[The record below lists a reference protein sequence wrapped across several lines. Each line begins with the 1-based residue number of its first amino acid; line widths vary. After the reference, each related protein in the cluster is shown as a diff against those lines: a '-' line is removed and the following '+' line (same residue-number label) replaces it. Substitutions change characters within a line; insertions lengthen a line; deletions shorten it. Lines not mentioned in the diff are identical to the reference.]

1 MKEVIIKVYTIDELA
16 EEAKKYAIDNA
27 RCSVAECLNDADGWE
42 YREALR
48 KIEEALNIKVYDWE
62 VDEYRHNFR
71 FRINGDWDD
80 KADEERLLIRW
91 LNNVAF
97 PSCREGKYFS
107 TPFKYD
113 ETGKYHY
120 RSRRSKVLFEPFS
133 CVLTGSWCTNA
144 LDDMLNNAMNIV
156 REGRTTV
163 REFIEQMLDGFF
175 AQWGRDME
183 HNSSDEA
190 VEEHLEINERQFL
203 ADGRAYVY

>member
-1 MKEVIIKVYTIDELA
+1 MKEVTIKVYTIDELA

-27 RCSVAECLNDADGWE
+27 RCSVAECLNDFNGYE
-42 YREALR
+42 FREALR
-48 KIEEALNIKVYDWE
+48 KIEEALNIEVYDWE
-62 VDEYRHNFR
+62 VDEYSHNFR

-97 PSCREGKYFS
+97 PSCRKGKYFS

-113 ETGKYHY
+113 ESGKYRCRARY
-120 RSRRSKVLFEPFS
+120 SKVLFEPFS
-133 CVLTGSWCTNA
+133 YVLTGSWCTCA
-144 LDDMLNNAMNIV
+144 LDHMLNNAMNIV

-163 REFIEQMLDGFF
+163 REFIEQVLDGFF
-175 AQWGRDME
+175 AQWESDMQ
-183 HNSSDEA
+183 HNLSDEA

>member
-1 MKEVIIKVYTIDELA
+1 M
-16 EEAKKYAIDNA
+16 
-27 RCSVAECLNDADGWE
+27 R
-42 YREALR
+42 R
-48 KIEEALNIKVYDWE
+48 IEEALNIKVYDWE
-62 VDEYRHNFR
+62 VSEYSHNFR
-71 FRINGDWDD
+71 FRINGDWDE
-80 KADEERLLIRW
+80 KADDERLLIRW

-107 TPFKYD
+107 TPFKYN
-113 ETGKYHY
+113 ESGKYHY
-120 RSRRSKVLFEPFS
+120 RSRHSKVLFEPFS

-175 AQWGRDME
+175 TQWGRDME
-183 HNSSDEA
+183 YNSSDEA
-190 VEEHLEINERQFL
+190 VEEHLWNNEHQFL

>member
-27 RCSVAECLNDADGWE
+27 RCSVAECLNDEEECE

-48 KIEEALNIKVYDWE
+48 RIEEALNIKVYDWE

-97 PSCREGKYFS
+97 PSCRQGKYFS

-113 ETGKYHY
+113 ESGKYHY

-133 CVLTGSWCTNA
+133 YVLTGSWCTNA

-163 REFIEQMLDGFF
+163 REFIEQTLDGFF
-175 AQWGRDME
+175 AQWESDMQ

-190 VEEHLEINERQFL
+190 VEEHLEINEYQFL

>member
-97 PSCREGKYFS
+97 PSCRQGKYFS

-113 ETGKYHY
+113 ESGKYHY

-183 HNSSDEA
+183 YNSSDQA

-203 ADGRAYVY
+203 ADGRVYV

>member
-16 EEAKKYAIDNA
+16 EEAKQYAIDNA
-27 RCSVAECLNDADGWE
+27 RCSVAECLNDSDGSE
-42 YREALR
+42 YRGALR
-48 KIEEALNIKVYDWE
+48 KIEEALNIQVYDWE

-107 TPFKYD
+107 TPFKHN
-113 ETGKYHY
+113 ESG

-183 HNSSDEA
+183 YNSSDEA
-190 VEEHLEINERQFL
+190 VQEHLEINERQFL
-203 ADGRAYVY
+203 ADGRVYVY

>member
-1 MKEVIIKVYTIDELA
+1 MKEVTIKVYTIDELA
-16 EEAKKYAIDNA
+16 EEAKQYAIDNA
-27 RCSVAECLNDADGWE
+27 RCSVAECLNNSDGYE
-42 YREALR
+42 YREALS
-48 KIEEALNIKVYDWE
+48 KIEEALNIRVYDWE
-62 VDEYRHNFR
+62 VDEYSHNFR

-80 KADEERLLIRW
+80 NADEERLLIRW

-97 PSCREGKYFS
+97 PSCRKGKYFS

-113 ETGKYHY
+113 ETGKPHNRTRY
-120 RSRRSKVLFEPFS
+120 SKVLFEPFS
-133 CVLTGSWCTNA
+133 YVLTGSWCTWA

-175 AQWGRDME
+175 AQWGRDMK

-190 VEEHLEINERQFL
+190 VEEHLEANEHQFL

>member
-97 PSCREGKYFS
+97 PSCRQGKYFS

-113 ETGKYHY
+113 ESGKYHY

-183 HNSSDEA
+183 HNSRDEA
-190 VEEHLEINERQFL
+190 VYEHLEINERQFL

>member
-27 RCSVAECLNDADGWE
+27 RYSVAECLNGTDGHDYKDA
-42 YREALR
+42 LN
-48 KIEEALNIKVYDWE
+48 KIEEALNIKVYGWA
-62 VDEYRHNFR
+62 VNEYSHNFR

-97 PSCREGKYFS
+97 PSCRQGKYFS

-113 ETGKYHY
+113 KSGKYHY
-120 RSRRSKVLFEPFS
+120 RARHSKVLFEPFNY
-133 CVLTGSWCTNA
+133 VLTGTWCTCA
-144 LDDMLNNAMNIV
+144 LDDMLNKAMDIV

-175 AQWGRDME
+175 AQWESDME
-183 HNSSDEA
+183 HNSSDDT
-190 VEEHLEINERQFL
+190 VEDYLKANEHQFF

>member
-97 PSCREGKYFS
+97 PSCRQGKYFS

-113 ETGKYHY
+113 ESGKYHY
-120 RSRRSKVLFEPFS
+120 RSRRSKVLFESFS

-190 VEEHLEINERQFL
+190 VYEHLEINERQFL

>member
-16 EEAKKYAIDNA
+16 EEAKQYAIDNA
-27 RCSVAECLNDADGWE
+27 RCSVAECLNDADGSE

-48 KIEEALNIKVYDWE
+48 KIEEALNIQVYDWE

-97 PSCREGKYFS
+97 PSCKEGKYFS
-107 TPFKYD
+107 TPSKYD
-113 ETGKYHY
+113 QSGKYHY

-163 REFIEQMLDGFF
+163 REFIEQMLAGFF

-183 HNSSDEA
+183 YNSSDEA
-190 VEEHLEINERQFL
+190 VEKRLEINERQFL
-203 ADGRAYVY
+203 ADGRVYVY

>member
-27 RCSVAECLNDADGWE
+27 RCSVAECLNDAEECE

-48 KIEEALNIKVYDWE
+48 RIEEALNIKVYDWE

-97 PSCREGKYFS
+97 PSYRQGKYFS
-107 TPFKYD
+107 TPFKHD
-113 ETGKYHY
+113 ESGKYHY

-133 CVLTGSWCTNA
+133 YVLTGSWCTNA

-163 REFIEQMLDGFF
+163 REFIEQVLDGFF
-175 AQWGRDME
+175 SQWESDMQ

-190 VEEHLEINERQFL
+190 VEEHLEINEHQFL

>member
-27 RCSVAECLNDADGWE
+27 RCSVAECLNDAEECE

-48 KIEEALNIKVYDWE
+48 RIEEALNIKVYYWE

-97 PSCREGKYFS
+97 PSCRQGKYFS

-113 ETGKYHY
+113 ESGKYHY

-133 CVLTGSWCTNA
+133 YVLTGSWCTNA

-163 REFIEQMLDGFF
+163 REFIEQTLDGFF
-175 AQWGRDME
+175 AQWESDMQ

-190 VEEHLEINERQFL
+190 VEEHLEINEYQFL

>member
-27 RCSVAECLNDADGWE
+27 RCSVAECLNDAEECE

-48 KIEEALNIKVYDWE
+48 RIEEALNIKVYDWE
-62 VDEYRHNFR
+62 VDEYRHKFR

-97 PSCREGKYFS
+97 PSCRQGKYFS

-113 ETGKYHY
+113 ESGKYHY

-133 CVLTGSWCTNA
+133 YVLTGSWCTNA

-163 REFIEQMLDGFF
+163 REFIEQTLDGFF
-175 AQWGRDME
+175 AQWGSDMQ

-190 VEEHLEINERQFL
+190 VEEHLEINEYQFL

>member
-97 PSCREGKYFS
+97 PSCRQGKYFS

>member
-27 RCSVAECLNDADGWE
+27 RCSVAECLNDEEECE

-48 KIEEALNIKVYDWE
+48 RIEEALNIKVYDWE
-62 VDEYRHNFR
+62 VDEYRHKFR

-97 PSCREGKYFS
+97 PSCRQGKYFS

-113 ETGKYHY
+113 ESGKYHY

-133 CVLTGSWCTNA
+133 YVLTGSWCTNA

-163 REFIEQMLDGFF
+163 REFIEQTLDGFF
-175 AQWGRDME
+175 AQWESDMQ

-190 VEEHLEINERQFL
+190 VEEHLEINEYQFL

>member
-27 RCSVAECLNDADGWE
+27 RCSVAECLNDADGCE

-48 KIEEALNIKVYDWE
+48 RIEEALNIKVYDWE

-80 KADEERLLIRW
+80 KADDERLLIRW

-97 PSCREGKYFS
+97 PSCRQGKYFS

-113 ETGKYHY
+113 ESGKYHY

>member
-27 RCSVAECLNDADGWE
+27 RCSVAECLNDAEECE

-48 KIEEALNIKVYDWE
+48 RIEEALNIKVYDWE

-97 PSCREGKYFS
+97 PSCRQGKYFS

-113 ETGKYHY
+113 ESGKYHY

-133 CVLTGSWCTNA
+133 YVLTGIWCTNA

-163 REFIEQMLDGFF
+163 REFIEQTLDGFF
-175 AQWGRDME
+175 AQWESDMQ

-190 VEEHLEINERQFL
+190 VEEHLEINEYQFL

>member
-1 MKEVIIKVYTIDELA
+1 MKEVTIKVYTIDELA
-16 EEAKKYAIDNA
+16 EEAKQYAINNA
-27 RCSVAECLNDADGWE
+27 RCSVAECLNDSDGYE

-48 KIEEALNIKVYDWE
+48 KIEEALNTRVYDWE

-71 FRINGDWDD
+71 FRINGDWADN
-80 KADEERLLIRW
+80 ADEERLLIRW

-97 PSCREGKYFS
+97 LSCRKGKYFS

-113 ETGKYHY
+113 ETGKPHH
-120 RSRRSKVLFEPFS
+120 RTRNSKVLFEPFS
-133 CVLTGSWCTNA
+133 YVLTGSWCTCA

-175 AQWGRDME
+175 AQWGRDRK

-190 VEEHLEINERQFL
+190 VEEHLEANEYQFL

>member
-27 RCSVAECLNDADGWE
+27 RCSVAECLNDADGCE

-48 KIEEALNIKVYDWE
+48 RIEEALNIKVYDWE

-97 PSCREGKYFS
+97 PSCRQGKYFS

-113 ETGKYHY
+113 ESGKYHY

-133 CVLTGSWCTNA
+133 YVLTGSWCTNA

-190 VEEHLEINERQFL
+190 VEEHLEINECQFL
-203 ADGRAYVY
+203 ADGRVYVY

>member
-27 RCSVAECLNDADGWE
+27 RCSVAECLNDSDGYE
-42 YREALR
+42 YRDALR

-97 PSCREGKYFS
+97 PSCRQGKYFS

-113 ETGKYHY
+113 ESGKYHY
-120 RSRRSKVLFEPFS
+120 RGRRSKVLFEPFS

>member
-27 RCSVAECLNDADGWE
+27 RCSVAECLNDADECE

-107 TPFKYD
+107 TPFKHN
-113 ETGKYHY
+113 ESGKYHY

-183 HNSSDEA
+183 YNSSDEA
-190 VEEHLEINERQFL
+190 VEEHLEINEHQFL
-203 ADGRAYVY
+203 ADGRVYVY

>member
-16 EEAKKYAIDNA
+16 EEAKKYAVDNA
-27 RCSVAECLNDADGWE
+27 RFSVAECLNDADGYE

-48 KIEEALNIKVYDWE
+48 KIEEALDIKVYDWE

-71 FRINGDWDD
+71 FLINGDWDE
-80 KADEERLLIRW
+80 KADDERLLIRW

-97 PSCREGKYFS
+97 PSCIEGKYFS
-107 TPFKYD
+107 TPFKHN
-113 ETGKYHY
+113 ESGKYHY
-120 RSRRSKVLFEPFS
+120 RSRHSKVLFEPFS
-133 CVLTGSWCTNA
+133 CVLTESWCTNA

-175 AQWGRDME
+175 TQWGRDME

-190 VEEHLEINERQFL
+190 VEDYLEANEHQFL

>member
-16 EEAKKYAIDNA
+16 EEAKQYAIDNA
-27 RCSVAECLNDADGWE
+27 RCSVAECLNDSEGSE

-48 KIEEALNIKVYDWE
+48 RIEEALNIQVYDWE

-97 PSCREGKYFS
+97 PSCREGIYFS
-107 TPFKYD
+107 TPFKHN
-113 ETGKYHY
+113 ESGKYHY

-183 HNSSDEA
+183 YNSSDEA
-190 VEEHLEINERQFL
+190 VYEHLEINERQFL
-203 ADGRAYVY
+203 ADGRV

>member
-27 RCSVAECLNDADGWE
+27 RCSVAECLNDSDGSE
-42 YREALR
+42 YRGALR

-71 FRINGDWDD
+71 FRINGVWDD

-97 PSCREGKYFS
+97 PSCRQGKYFS

-113 ETGKYHY
+113 ESGKYHY

-133 CVLTGSWCTNA
+133 CVLTGTWCTCA
-144 LDDMLNNAMNIV
+144 LDDMLNKAMDIV

-190 VEEHLEINERQFL
+190 VYEHLEINERQFL

>member
-27 RCSVAECLNDADGWE
+27 RCSVAECLNDSEGYE
-42 YREALR
+42 YREALS
-48 KIEEALNIKVYDWE
+48 KIEEALNIKVYDWA
-62 VDEYRHNFR
+62 VNEYSHNFR

-97 PSCREGKYFS
+97 PSCRQGKYFS

-113 ETGKYHY
+113 ESGTPHY
-120 RSRRSKVLFEPFS
+120 RDRHSKVLFEPFNY
-133 CVLTGSWCTNA
+133 VLTGTWCTCA

-163 REFIEQMLDGFF
+163 REFIKQVLDGFF
-175 AQWGRDME
+175 AQWESNME

-190 VEEHLEINERQFL
+190 VEEQLKENELQFL
-203 ADGRAYVY
+203 TDGRAYVY

>member
-16 EEAKKYAIDNA
+16 EEAKQYAIDNA
-27 RCSVAECLNDADGWE
+27 RCSVAECLNDSDGSE

-48 KIEEALNIKVYDWE
+48 KIEEALNIQVYDWE

-113 ETGKYHY
+113 ESGKSHY

-183 HNSSDEA
+183 YNSSDEA

>member
-27 RCSVAECLNDADGWE
+27 RCSVAECLNDAEECE

-48 KIEEALNIKVYDWE
+48 RIEEALNIKVYDWE

-113 ETGKYHY
+113 ESGKSHY

-183 HNSSDEA
+183 YNSSDEA

-203 ADGRAYVY
+203 ADGRVYVY

>member
-27 RCSVAECLNDADGWE
+27 RCSVAECLNDSEGYE
-42 YREALR
+42 YRDALR

-97 PSCREGKYFS
+97 PSCRQGKYFS

-113 ETGKYHY
+113 ESGKYHY
-120 RSRRSKVLFEPFS
+120 RGRRSKVLFEPFS

-144 LDDMLNNAMNIV
+144 LDDMLNKAMDIV

-203 ADGRAYVY
+203 ADGRVYVY

>member
-1 MKEVIIKVYTIDELA
+1 MKEVIIKVYTINELT

-27 RCSVAECLNDADGWE
+27 RCSVAECLNDADGYE

-62 VDEYRHNFR
+62 VNEYSHNFR

-97 PSCREGKYFS
+97 PSCRQGKYFS

-113 ETGKYHY
+113 ESGKRHY
-120 RSRRSKVLFEPFS
+120 RARHSKVLFEPFNY
-133 CVLTGSWCTNA
+133 VLTGSWCTCA

-163 REFIEQMLDGFF
+163 REFIERMLDGFF
-175 AQWGRDME
+175 AQWGCDME

-190 VEEHLEINERQFL
+190 VEEYLWNNEHQFL